1 MAFVYHY
8 IGPYAYGANFQCG
21 VVGGAQTHALT
32 AEQLPKLTGS
42 IALHSSSVG
51 TPVYYC
57 TGVFSAGQENSSG
70 YKDGGTYNTGAR
82 SAGEV
87 RFSVGGGAAH
97 NNMPPYIAQNIIVR
111 AL

>member
-1 MAFVYHY
+1 M
-8 IGPYAYGANFQCG
+8 
-21 VVGGAQTHALT
+21 GGAQTHALT
-32 AEQLPKLTGS
+32 EEQLPKLTGS

-57 TGVFSAGQENSSG
+57 TGVFSVGQENSSG

-87 RFSVGGGAAH
+87 RFSVGGGTAH
-97 NNMPPYIAQNIIVR
+97 NNMPPYLAQNIIVR